1 MEVTSI
7 DTNTASEL
15 GLTAAAGTTG
25 VDIAG
30 TIGGVAATGSGQL
43 LTGANGSD
51 AEGLRLLIESGPIG
65 ARGSVEFSQGVAYK
79 LDNMLKSFL
88 DSDGILGARTLGIQ
102 GRIDDISDSRETLE
116 RRMETL
122 EIRYRNQFNTLDT
135 LLSQLQSTSD
145 FLTQQLS
152 ALPEA
157 GSLLNSN

>member
-1 MEVTSI
+1 MSAV
-7 DTNTASEL
+7 DTNTASDL
-15 GLTAAAGTTG
+15 GLTVAAGTAG
-25 VDIAG
+25 LDIAG

-43 LTGANGSD
+43 LTGATGSA
-51 AEGLRLLIESGPIG
+51 AEGLRLLIESGTTG
-65 ARGSVEFSQGVAYK
+65 DRGTVDFSQGVAYK

-88 DSDGILGARTLGIQ
+88 DSDGILGSRTLGIQ

-135 LLSQLQSTSD
+135 LLSQLQNTSN

-157 GSLLNSN
+157 GTLLKSN